1 MTHKDDFADR
11 LAAAKAKHEAQN
23 PVVPPIASDEMNQ
36 GMRAFMEMLGVLLGS
51 GLMGWCLDAY
61 FGTGPR
67 MLLIFIFLGIIAAF
81 YNVYKL
87 SRNMGTAIGSKSL
100 QNGDKA
106 ANKPSQNESK

>member
-1 MTHKDDFADR
+1 MTNQDDFAAR

-23 PVVPPIASDEMNQ
+23 PVVPPMASKEMNQ

-61 FGTGPR
+61 FGTGPK

-87 SRNMGTAIGSKSL
+87 SRNLGTAIGGESL
-100 QNGDKA
+100 QSTEKD
-106 ANKPSQNESK
+106 ANKPSQNKT